1 MSKQMRYLKLRS
13 AQQRLESQRRS
24 RRMLIMHEQEINK
37 IEGEDP
43 LCPTQKSS
51 SKKTLK

>member
-13 AQQRLESQRRS
+13 AQQRLQSQRRS
-24 RRMLIMHEQEINK
+24 RRMQILHEQELKK

-43 LCPTQKSS
+43 LCPIQKKSL
-51 SKKTLK
+51 KKT

>member
-1 MSKQMRYLKLRS
+1 MRYLRLRS
-13 AQQRLESQRRS
+13 AHQRMESQRRS
-24 RRMLIMHEQEINK
+24 HRMQILHEQEIKK

-43 LCPTQKSS
+43 LCPIQKSS